1 MSYNFVVGFESN
13 GDATFHDDLWRFHF
27 PTKRWQE
34 LNSNL
39 AKPKKRSS
47 ASGGMHDSDLSF
59 ILSHGANDDDKFSNT
74 FSYDLD
80 KPILSRGWEKINTGT
95 NNYNPSHPHARYQQA
110 GTMVT
115 KDKLL
120 IFGGCLR

>member
-1 MSYNFVVGFESN
+1 MSSE
-13 GDATFHDDLWRFHF
+13 
-27 PTKRWQE
+27 
-34 LNSNL
+34 L

-47 ASGGMHDSDLSF
+47 ASGGMHKNDSYF

-74 FSYDLD
+74 FLYDVNQ
-80 KPILSRGWEKINTGT
+80 PVSSRGWEKIHSGN
-95 NNYNPSHPHARYQQA
+95 NNYNPRHPHARYQQA